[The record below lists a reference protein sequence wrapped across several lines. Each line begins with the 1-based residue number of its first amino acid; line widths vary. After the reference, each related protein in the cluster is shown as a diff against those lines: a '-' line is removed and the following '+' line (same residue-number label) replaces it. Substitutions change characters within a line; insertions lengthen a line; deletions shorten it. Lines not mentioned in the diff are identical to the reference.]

1 VSPLAWLCSFIFWE
15 VSRVSEFL
23 LRQGLVM
30 RAGTPEVADV
40 RVVDG
45 TVTEV
50 GSDLAS
56 GNADVLECAGAWV
69 GPGFVDLHT
78 HLREPGQEWKEDI
91 ETGSA
96 AAAAGG
102 YTAIVAMPNTD
113 PAIDSGHL
121 ARYVADRGREV
132 GLVDVIP
139 AGAITE
145 GRSGERLA
153 HLDDLWT
160 AGVRIFSDDGDCV
173 EDAGLLR
180 RAMDYLAD
188 LGGVISQHAID
199 PGLARQGHM
208 HEGHV
213 SSRLGM
219 VGIPSEAETTIVAR
233 DIALVELTG
242 CRYHVQHMSAAGSV
256 DLVARAKE
264 SGLPVTAEVTP
275 HHLLFAHDAVAATNP
290 AYKMMPPLRSAA
302 DREALV
308 EGLRSGAIDIV
319 ATDHAPHADH
329 EKDVPFEDAPFG
341 VIGMEW
347 AAAVTN
353 TVADLDPKRFFEVM
367 SVTPASIGQI
377 PRHGSWI
384 EKGVPA
390 NIVVFDPVPRAQI
403 ARRSRSG
410 NSPFE
415 GVELR
420 GVVRLTMFEG
430 VPTVR
435 GATL

>member
-1 VSPLAWLCSFIFWE
+1 M
-15 VSRVSEFL
+15 SEYL
-23 LRQGLVM
+23 LENGLVM
-30 RAGTPEVADV
+30 RADGPVEADVLVVDGVVADV
-40 RVVDG
+40 GKGLSSDG
-45 TVTEV
+45 
-50 GSDLAS
+50 
-56 GNADVLECAGAWV
+56 ADVIDCAGSWV

-145 GRSGERLA
+145 GRRGERLA
-153 HLDDLWT
+153 HMDDLWT

-199 PGLARQGHM
+199 PGLAREGHM
-208 HEGHV
+208 HEGTV

-256 DLVARAKE
+256 ELVAAAKAG
-264 SGLPVTAEVTP
+264 GLPVTAEVTP
-275 HHLLFAHDAVAATNP
+275 HHLLFDHDVVAATDP
-290 AYKMMPPLRSAA
+290 AYKMMPPLRSAD
-302 DREALV
+302 DREALI
-308 EGLRSGAIDIV
+308 EGVRSGAIDIV

-329 EKDVPFEDAPFG
+329 EKDVPFEHAPFG

-347 AAAVTN
+347 AAAVVN
-353 TVADLDPKRFFEVM
+353 TVVDVDPVRFFEVM
-367 SVTPASIGQI
+367 SVRPAEIGQI
-377 PRHGSWI
+377 VGHGAWV
-384 EKGVPA
+384 EPGAPA
-390 NIVVFDPVPRAQI
+390 NLVVFDPTAHSQVT
-403 ARRSRSG
+403 RRSRSG
-410 NSPFE
+410 NTPFVDVVLN
-415 GVELR
+415 GAIKLTMLR
-420 GVVRLTMFEG
+420 GIA
-430 VPTVR
+430 TVR